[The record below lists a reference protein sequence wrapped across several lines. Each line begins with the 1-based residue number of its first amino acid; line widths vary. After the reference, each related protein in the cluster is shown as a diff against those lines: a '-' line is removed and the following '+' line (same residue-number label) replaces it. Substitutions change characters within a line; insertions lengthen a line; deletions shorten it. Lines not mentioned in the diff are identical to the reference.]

1 MSAPDVASSLND
13 EQPDDDDEEF
23 YTELFIMSDDERF
36 DGVVT
41 HSAGVSADFVIDE
54 WVDDEGRSVKVSDVK
69 IFVNDEFAEGIVIS
83 DDGTFTIPQETV
95 SGEFSV
101 YASAQYGGQELRTSE
116 IYVSAAEAEQTA
128 DNSTGSSGAGCSAG
142 AGMTGV
148 FLALLAF
155 MKKAKK

>member
-13 EQPDDDDEEF
+13 EQADADDEEF
-23 YTELFIMSDDERF
+23 YTELFIMSDDEKF

-54 WVDDEGRSVKVSDVK
+54 WVDDKGRSVKVSDVK

-101 YASAQYGGQELRTSE
+101 YASARTHE
-116 IYVSAAEAEQTA
+116 F
-128 DNSTGSSGAGCSAG
+128 SSGALS
-142 AGMTGV
+142 
-148 FLALLAF
+148 
-155 MKKAKK
+155 